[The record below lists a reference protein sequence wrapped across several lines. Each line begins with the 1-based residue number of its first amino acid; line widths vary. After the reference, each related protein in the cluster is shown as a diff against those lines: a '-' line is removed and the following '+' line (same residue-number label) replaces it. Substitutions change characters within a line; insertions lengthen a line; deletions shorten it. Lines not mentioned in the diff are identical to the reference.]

1 MHFII
6 PEVVDANQ
14 TESEEAAENAGHT
27 EETIDIPETRIKVG
41 ILNNSA
47 EANKIMNNK
56 SIKNPMT
63 SMDMIQQVAATLA
76 IENMFMDDEIKKNL
90 VLIANNQLTSEDVIK
105 ELDRRYA

>member
-1 MHFII
+1 
-6 PEVVDANQ
+6 
-14 TESEEAAENAGHT
+14 
-27 EETIDIPETRIKVG
+27 
-41 ILNNSA
+41 
-47 EANKIMNNK
+47 MNNK

-90 VLIANNQLTSEDVIK
+90 VLIANNQLTSEDVMK